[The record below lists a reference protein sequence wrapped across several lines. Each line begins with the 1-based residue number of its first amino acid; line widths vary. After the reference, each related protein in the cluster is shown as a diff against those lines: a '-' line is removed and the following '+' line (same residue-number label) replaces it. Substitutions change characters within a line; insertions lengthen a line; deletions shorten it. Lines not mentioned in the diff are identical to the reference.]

1 MEETQEASHT
11 HHIQDSFLMDL
22 IVECKFEH
30 YLQELSVVISVQIK
44 PDSQNTTYA

>member
-1 MEETQEASHT
+1 MNNGKETQETSHT

-30 YLQELSVVISVQIK
+30 YLQELSVELFLFK
-44 PDSQNTTYA
+44 